1 MEISGIKESKTRL
14 EIFDGNLTKYIP
26 LTLLVLHFLPAE
38 MKFRLFLLAKNANL
52 IRTEIP
58 QSVNPHR
65 AHLDK
70 KLCILGPV

>member
-14 EIFDGNLTKYIP
+14 EIFDGNYIP